1 MPTMR
6 ESNELA
12 RLRAMALLR
21 KASISSSPIVNR
33 PDGDIDNLPE
43 LSQRVRHLLNIL
55 EKQRPPTNMIFFVM
69 YDIESNKV
77 RQAVAKYLL
86 SKGCSR
92 VQKSIFLAD
101 LPGDACRSISQD
113 LAQVQAMYD
122 NKDSILIVPLSMD
135 YINSM
140 KIIGQN
146 INLDL
151 ILKNKTTLF
160 F

>member
-1 MPTMR
+1 MK
-6 ESNELA
+6 ESSKFPYLKA
-12 RLRAMALLR
+12 LALLR
-21 KASISSSPIVNR
+21 GASVSGSPAINR
-33 PDGDIDNLPE
+33 FDGYRDDMPE
-43 LSQRVRHLLNIL
+43 LSERLRRMLNIL
-55 EKQRPPTNMIFFVM
+55 DKERPATNMIFFVM

-86 SKGCSR
+86 AKGCSR

-101 LPGDACRSISQD
+101 LPGDIYRSISQD
-113 LAQVQAMYD
+113 LAEVQAMYE
-122 NKDSILIVPLSMD
+122 NNDSILIVPLSTD

>member
-1 MPTMR
+1 MKRSSKPDTHKV
-6 ESNELA
+6 
-12 RLRAMALLR
+12 MALLR
-21 KASISSSPIVNR
+21 GASVSGSPVINR
-33 PDGDIDNLPE
+33 SEGYQDDLPE
-43 LSQRVRHLLNIL
+43 LSERLNNLLGIVN
-55 EKQRPPTNMIFFVM
+55 KQRPATNMIFFVM

-86 SKGCSR
+86 GKGCSR

-101 LPGDACRSISQD
+101 LPGETYRSISED
-113 LAQVQAMYD
+113 LAKIQAMYD
-122 NKDSILIVPLSMD
+122 NNDSILIVPLSTD

-146 INLDL
+146 VNLDL

>member
-1 MPTMR
+1 MR
-6 ESNELA
+6 RSSDSRQVKAL
-12 RLRAMALLR
+12 ALLR
-21 KASISSSPIVNR
+21 QASVAGSPAINR
-33 PDGDIDNLPE
+33 PGGYRDDMPDLPKR
-43 LSQRVRHLLNIL
+43 LHQLFHIL
-55 EKQRPPTNMIFFVM
+55 EKERPATNMIFFVM

-77 RQAVAKYLL
+77 RLAVAKYLL
-86 SKGCSR
+86 AKGCTR

-101 LPGDACRSISQD
+101 LPCDAYRSISQD
-113 LAQVQAMYD
+113 LAAIQSMYE
-122 NKDSILIVPLSMD
+122 NNDSILIVPLSTD

-140 KIIGQN
+140 KIIGQS

>member
-1 MPTMR
+1 MKKN
-6 ESNELA
+6 SSGSSYLKA
-12 RLRAMALLR
+12 LALLR
-21 KASISSSPIVNR
+21 GASVSGSPAINR
-33 PDGDIDNLPE
+33 FDGYRDDMPE
-43 LSQRVRHLLNIL
+43 LSERLQRMLNIL
-55 EKQRPPTNMIFFVM
+55 EKERPATNMIFFVM

-86 SKGCSR
+86 AKGCSR

-101 LPGDACRSISQD
+101 LPADIYRSISQD
-113 LAQVQAMYD
+113 LAEIQAMYE
-122 NKDSILIVPLSMD
+122 NNDSILIVPLSTD

>member
-1 MPTMR
+1 MKKKH
-6 ESNELA
+6 NETA
-12 RLRAMALLR
+12 RLKAMALLR
-21 KASISSSPIVNR
+21 KAAISNSPAINR
-33 PDGDIDNLPE
+33 SDGDKDDLPE
-43 LSQRVRHLLNIL
+43 LSERVRHLLDIL

-69 YDIESNKV
+69 YDIESDKV
-77 RQAVAKYLL
+77 RRAVAKYLL
-86 SKGCSR
+86 AKGCSR

-101 LPGDACRSISQD
+101 LPGATCRSISQD
-113 LAQVQAMYD
+113 LAEVQALYD